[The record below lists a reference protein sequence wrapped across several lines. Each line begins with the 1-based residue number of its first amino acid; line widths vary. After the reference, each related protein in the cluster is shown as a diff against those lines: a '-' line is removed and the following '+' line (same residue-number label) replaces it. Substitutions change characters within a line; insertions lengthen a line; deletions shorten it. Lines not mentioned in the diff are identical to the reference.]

1 MNEEQIRKRREELRK
16 KNRETK
22 KKARILPI
30 FLTVILIAAI
40 SALSL
45 FYYMTTPVDKSNN
58 NDITIEIKENYGSA
72 KIAEELKSKG
82 LIRNQAVFKLYT
94 RIKSNTSFY
103 VGS

>member
-22 KKARILPI
+22 KKAPILTI

-45 FYYMTTPVDKSNN
+45 FYYITIPVDKSNN
-58 NDITIEIKENYGSA
+58 NDITIEIKE
-72 KIAEELKSKG
+72 KK
-82 LIRNQAVFKLYT
+82 
-94 RIKSNTSFY
+94 
-103 VGS
+103 